1 VELRHLRYFVAVAE
15 DLSFRGASDRLH
27 IAQPALT
34 HQIQALER
42 ILGARLLN
50 RTKRSVELTEAGSL
64 FLEEARMTLRQ
75 AERARQVGERA
86 GRGELGCIEIGY
98 VSSTPATGVL
108 SSSVF
113 SFRQAYPSVDLR
125 LTEMDM
131 DRQLEGLGEG
141 CLDVGFIRPP
151 VPRYPL
157 GVVAVTILNDPVIV
171 ALRKD
176 HPLAVQTAIPVS
188 ALANE
193 PFITTHLEEGIGF
206 YKHMMSVCRQG
217 GFSPRVVQR
226 ARQFATI
233 VSLVGAG
240 LGVALVPASMRCLQ
254 LPGVTYRP
262 LADAREHAEL
272 AVAFRRAERAPAV
285 KAFLEQMRGVA
296 KRLMESRPA
305 EAFKDARLVE
315 GSKEHTKSC
324 VTGIDYDSLS
334 GTELRGSGANG
345 RSN

>member
-15 DLSFRGASDRLH
+15 DLSFRGAADRLR

-75 AERARQVGERA
+75 AERARLVGAQA

-98 VSSTPATGVL
+98 VGSTASTGILSST
-108 SSSVF
+108 VF
-113 SFRQAYPSVDLR
+113 SFRRAYPAVDLR

-131 DRQLEGLGEG
+131 DRRLEGLAEG
-141 CLDVGFIRPP
+141 RLDVGFIRPP
-151 VPRYPL
+151 APEYPL
-157 GVVAVTILNDPVIV
+157 GVTAVTILKEPVIV

-176 HPLAVQTAIPVS
+176 HPLAVKTAISVAS
-188 ALANE
+188 LANE
-193 PFITTHLEEGIGF
+193 PFITTPCE
-206 YKHMMSVCRQG
+206 HMMSVCRQG
-217 GFSPRVVQR
+217 GFTPRVVQQ

-240 LGVALVPASMRCLQ
+240 LGVALVPGCMRSVQ
-254 LPGVTYRP
+254 LPDVTVRLPMQGNTQNWQWRSAAPSEHLRP
-262 LADAREHAEL
+262 
-272 AVAFRRAERAPAV
+272 
-285 KAFLEQMRGVA
+285 
-296 KRLMESRPA
+296 RP
-305 EAFKDARLVE
+305 
-315 GSKEHTKSC
+315 
-324 VTGIDYDSLS
+324 
-334 GTELRGSGANG
+334 
-345 RSN
+345 